1 MAGLAGDEA
10 DESPAGLD
18 RVVAR
23 PLPSRPLPSEGPDG
37 PVLDA
42 AGPARKVGLC
52 AQGGEGGARANAVP
66 FLSINGAHVGQA
78 VGAAARHDGVVVAP
92 SGARGLVHGARPF
105 PARLADQATRRT
117 VDVYGSVRVPLAQPR
132 K

>member
-10 DESPAGLD
+10 DEAPAGLN

-42 AGPARKVGLC
+42 AGAARQVGLC
-52 AQGGEGGARANAVP
+52 AQGGEGGARTNVVS
-66 FLSINGAHVGQA
+66 FLPINGAHVGEA
-78 VGAAARHDGVVVAP
+78 IGAAARHDGVVVTP
-92 SGARGLVHGARPF
+92 PGARGLVHGARPI
-105 PARLADQATRRT
+105 PARLADQATCRP
-117 VDVYGSVRVPLAQPR
+117 VYVYGSVRVPLAQPR